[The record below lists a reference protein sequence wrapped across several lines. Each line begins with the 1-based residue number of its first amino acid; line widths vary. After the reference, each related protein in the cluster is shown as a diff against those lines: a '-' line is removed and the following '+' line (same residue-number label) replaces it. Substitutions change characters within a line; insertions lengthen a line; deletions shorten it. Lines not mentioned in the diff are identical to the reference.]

1 MANSM
6 LLEQL
11 KRRYDTASTVFFTR
25 YAKKDWHQ
33 RLGSGVHANAITDRI
48 VHNTSA
54 STPAATTCTNT
65 PP

>member
-1 MANSM
+1 M

-11 KRRYDTASTVFFTR
+11 ERRYDTASTVFFTR

-48 VHNTSA
+48 VHNTICVDTGSHNMHQH
-54 STPAATTCTNT
+54 ATMKQ
-65 PP
+65 